1 MDLTVRRKQECQD
14 CCDECEFNKTL
25 WAIILMSA
33 SAISVMLMFF

>member
-1 MDLTVRRKQECQD
+1 MDLIANRKQVRKD
-14 CCDECEFNKTL
+14 CDECEFNKTL